1 MNRRRL
7 VVLLGGVGTGAAV
20 VLTLVLGVFSTGAE
34 DVVDPESVAIVSNA
48 AVEVG
53 AAAVASPADGTAEG
67 MKVHG
72 HWIIEVRDPDGT
84 VVNRRE
90 FDNALTE
97 CGAAVLRGLTGRT
110 MGILDVN
117 PWSIV
122 LIDGELGDVFF
133 EEPERTVSTGR
144 GGSNMVLTSETT
156 VRSPEG
162 VTITEAITLIRPTD
176 RPGGEEIGPT
186 DPRLAECQVLGGSL
200 EGVPIFTREEIA
212 ALIVEFGQSIQVT
225 VGISFF

>member
-67 MKVHG
+67 IKLHG

-97 CGAAVLRGLTGRT
+97 CGAAALRGLTART
-110 MGILDVN
+110 MILDVN

-122 LIDGELGDVFF
+122 LIDGEFGDVFF
-133 EEPERTVSTGR
+133 EEPERTFSTGR
-144 GGSNMVLTSETT
+144 GSSNMVLTSETT
-156 VRSPEG
+156 VSSPEG

-176 RPGGEEIGPT
+176 LNGEEIGPT

-212 ALIVEFGQSIQVT
+212 ALIVEFGQRIQVT